1 MKILLVEDDT
11 FMSAALAK
19 MLAANQYTITLAA
32 DGQTGLEKAIAVEYD
47 LILLDLQIPKLD
59 GINLCRQLRSQGYH
73 KPILL
78 LTAKDSN
85 ADIVAGLDAGADDY
99 VIKPYAPEAL
109 LARIRA
115 LLRRSGESA
124 SPPST
129 LTWGELCLDL
139 TSGKVTLGEQVI
151 PLTATEYNLLEL
163 FLHNP
168 NRIFSRNAILDRLWG
183 FDDAPSERTIVTHV
197 KDIRKKLKAGGLT
210 EDILETIYGMGYRLK
225 PAPKEAASASRACF
239 QTSLSDSDAPLLTR
253 GENSV
258 KVPLPPIPKGD
269 PMPPPNPPLGR
280 GDFRNEGDLGGS
292 GGLKTDPKI
301 AATKTDSSKK
311 HQPSSQ
317 DIATVNRVLER
328 LRDSFKKRV
337 AAQIAV
343 LEQAHTALLAGSL
356 DEQLQ
361 QAATHEAHKLAGSMA
376 TFGYPEGSKLGRA
389 VEHLLM
395 NDRVLTSEEV
405 SRFSQLVAALQQE
418 LTKSPVTS
426 TASPVPTV
434 QNYRVL
440 AIDDDATLMEKLL
453 AEAQS
458 WGIRLKVAPDLTTA
472 RSRIALAP
480 PDAILLDLSFPD
492 TEEDGLMLLRELAQR
507 SPNPPVIVFT
517 GRDSLSDRLA
527 VSRLGARQFLHK
539 PATTEQIFQAIT
551 RVLPQ
556 AQTSD
561 ARVLIVDDDPM
572 VLAALSALLTPWGLQ
587 VLTLTEP
594 QRFWEVLIATEPN
607 LVVLDV
613 EMPLVSGLELCQV
626 VRQDVQWGDLPILLV
641 TAHTDAESLQ
651 QAFAAG
657 ADDFISKPVLGP
669 ELVTRVLSRIERTRA
684 RTVGGVRSR
693 RKELKSE

>member
-1 MKILLVEDDT
+1 
-11 FMSAALAK
+11 
-19 MLAANQYTITLAA
+19 
-32 DGQTGLEKAIAVEYD
+32 
-47 LILLDLQIPKLD
+47 
-59 GINLCRQLRSQGYH
+59 
-73 KPILL
+73 
-78 LTAKDSN
+78 
-85 ADIVAGLDAGADDY
+85 
-99 VIKPYAPEAL
+99 
-109 LARIRA
+109 
-115 LLRRSGESA
+115 
-124 SPPST
+124 
-129 LTWGELCLDL
+129 
-139 TSGKVTLGEQVI
+139 
-151 PLTATEYNLLEL
+151 
-163 FLHNP
+163 
-168 NRIFSRNAILDRLWG
+168 
-183 FDDAPSERTIVTHV
+183 
-197 KDIRKKLKAGGLT
+197 
-210 EDILETIYGMGYRLK
+210 
-225 PAPKEAASASRACF
+225 
-239 QTSLSDSDAPLLTR
+239 
-253 GENSV
+253 
-258 KVPLPPIPKGD
+258 
-269 PMPPPNPPLGR
+269 
-280 GDFRNEGDLGGS
+280 
-292 GGLKTDPKI
+292 LKTDPKI

-361 QAATHEAHKLAGSMA
+361 QAAKHEAHKLAGSMA

-389 VEHLLM
+389 VEHLLI
-395 NDRVLTSEEV
+395 NDRVLTPEEV
-405 SRFSQLVAALQQE
+405 SQFSQLVAALQQE

-426 TASPVPTV
+426 TASPAPTV

-472 RSRIALAP
+472 RSRMALAP

-492 TEEDGLMLLRELAQR
+492 TEEDALMLLRELAQR
-507 SPNPPVIVFT
+507 WPNLPVIVFT
-517 GRDSLSDRLA
+517 GRDSLGDRLA
-527 VSRLGARQFLHK
+527 VSRLGARQFLQK

-572 VLAALSALLTPWGLQ
+572 VIDALSALLTPWGLE
-587 VLTLTEP
+587 VVTLTEP
-594 QRFWEVLIATEPN
+594 QRFWEVLITTSPN
-607 LVVLDV
+607 LVVLDL

-626 VRQDVQWGDLPILLV
+626 VRQDVQWGDLPILVV

-657 ADDFISKPVLGP
+657 ADDFITKPVLGP
-669 ELVTRVLSRIERTRA
+669 ELVTRVLSRIERTRSRSVRGA
-684 RTVGGVRSR
+684 QSQRAIVPQELRT
-693 RKELKSE
+693 

>member
-1 MKILLVEDDT
+1 
-11 FMSAALAK
+11 MSAALAK
-19 MLAANQYTITLAA
+19 MLAANHYTITLAA

-59 GINLCRQLRSQGYH
+59 GINLCRQLRAQGYH

-225 PAPKEAASASRACF
+225 PAPKEAASGSRACF
-239 QTSLSDSDAPLLTR
+239 QTSPSDSDPPHAPLLTR

-258 KVPLPPIPKGD
+258 KVPH
-269 PMPPPNPPLGR
+269 PPNPPLVR

-292 GGLKTDPKI
+292 AGLKTDPKI
-301 AATKTDSSKK
+301 AATQADNSKK
-311 HQPSSQ
+311 HTPSAE
-317 DIATVNRVLER
+317 DIATANRVLER
-328 LRDSFKKRV
+328 FRDSYKKRV

-395 NDRVLTSEEV
+395 NDRTLTPAEV
-405 SRFSQLVAALQQE
+405 SQFSQLVAALQQE

-434 QNYRVL
+434 HNYRVL

-453 AEAQS
+453 AEAKW

-472 RSRIALAP
+472 RSRMAFAP

-492 TEEDGLMLLRELAQR
+492 TEEDALMLLRELAQR
-507 SPNPPVIVFT
+507 SPNLPVIVFT

-527 VSRLGARQFLHK
+527 VSRLGARQFLQK

-561 ARVLIVDDDPM
+561 ARVLIVDDDLVM
-572 VLAALSALLTPWGLQ
+572 LDALSALLTPWGLE
-587 VLTLTEP
+587 VVTLTEP
-594 QRFWEVLIATEPN
+594 QRFWEVLITTSPN
-607 LVVLDV
+607 LVVLDL

-626 VRQDVQWGDLPILLV
+626 VRQDSQWGDLPILVV

-651 QAFAAG
+651 EAFAAG
-657 ADDFISKPVLGP
+657 ADDFITKPVLGP
-669 ELVTRVLSRIERTRA
+669 ELVTRVLSRIERTRS
-684 RTVGGVRSR
+684 RSVRGAQLR
-693 RKELKSE
+693 IKEVNSD

>member
-19 MLAANQYTITLAA
+19 MLAANHYTIALAA

-163 FLHNP
+163 FLDNP

-225 PAPKEAASASRACF
+225 PAPKEAASGSRACF
-239 QTSLSDSDAPLLTR
+239 QTSPSDSDPPHAPLLTR

-258 KVPLPPIPKGD
+258 KVPH
-269 PMPPPNPPLGR
+269 PPNPPLGR

-292 GGLKTDPKI
+292 PGLKTDPKI
-301 AATKTDSSKK
+301 AATQADNSKK
-311 HQPSSQ
+311 HTPSAE
-317 DIATVNRVLER
+317 DIATANRVLAR
-328 LRDSFKKRV
+328 FRDSYKKRV

-395 NDRVLTSEEV
+395 NDRTLTPDEV

-434 QNYRVL
+434 HNYRVL

-453 AEAQS
+453 AEAKS
-458 WGIRLKVAPDLTTA
+458 WGIRMKIAPNLATA

-480 PDAILLDLSFPD
+480 PDAIVLDLSFPD

-507 SPNPPVIVFT
+507 SPNLPVIVFT

-572 VLAALSALLTPWGLQ
+572 VLAALSALLTPWGLE

-657 ADDFISKPVLGP
+657 ADDFITKPVLGP
-669 ELVTRVLSRIERTRA
+669 ELVTRVLSRIERTRTL
-684 RTVGGVRSR
+684 RVRGAQSR
-693 RKELKSE
+693 IKEVNSD